1 MNTVSANSKK
11 LFRRPSDRLFFLFG
25 LLMLCSEVWK
35 QLTLTFPVGHGVY
48 NLWYFPFQL
57 CSIPMYIFLV
67 LPFVRPEKIRQAL
80 LCFLMCYALLGG
92 IAVFADTSGLHYS
105 YAPLTVHSYLW
116 HFLMIGTALFSGSV
130 YATEQPAG
138 FPDSLDASPAPC
150 PSRRLSLDVFAAA
163 TALYLFCCLTATVLN
178 LTLDKYGTINMF
190 YINPDYPM
198 QQIVFRD
205 IAARIG
211 NLPSIVIYIGATI
224 SGAFL
229 LFLLWNAVLRIL
241 SGITRRRADRKQA

>member
-1 MNTVSANSKK
+1 MNSKDHF
-11 LFRRPSDRLFFLFG
+11 LARHFTCVSDTVFFFCG
-25 LLMLCSEVWK
+25 IIMLASEIWK
-35 QLTLTFPVGHGVY
+35 QLVLTFIVGNGTY
-48 NLWYFPFQL
+48 IWWYFPFQL